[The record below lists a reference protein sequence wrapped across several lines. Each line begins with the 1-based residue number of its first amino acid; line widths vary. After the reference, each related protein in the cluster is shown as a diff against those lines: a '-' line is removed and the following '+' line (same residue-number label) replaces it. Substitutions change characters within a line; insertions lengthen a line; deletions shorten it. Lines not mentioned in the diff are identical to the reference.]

1 MNSKQLLYF
10 LTTAELQS
18 ISAASR
24 KLDVAQPSITLQID
38 NLEHE
43 LGCVLFERDYKGM
56 RLTDSGEEF
65 KLHAQTIVRQIEQS
79 KADIKS
85 KGASLSG
92 PLVIGMNQPTCNSLA
107 VPLVTKFKERYPNV
121 DLDLRTALS
130 YNLKQALQKGEID
143 LAVLS
148 YDGGDAGGLEFDFLF
163 REQLY
168 VVMGI
173 EPKNEKLQPLL
184 SVNEI
189 SCSEL
194 AGYELM
200 VTSKQDSLGYI
211 VSEYEKTSGV
221 SLRKVRPFG
230 QLMTSLRY
238 IVDGFGLLLTPSTS
252 FFHLLESKQV
262 HALEVQEPTLWRDVY
277 LVRKSDRPKTDL
289 MRIACQLIEEVR
301 DEEHAA
307 GHWQGAK
314 NRA

>member
-56 RLTDSGEEF
+56 RLTDSGEKF
-65 KLHAQTIVRQIEQS
+65 KLHAQTIARQIEQS
-79 KADIKS
+79 KADIKP
-85 KGASLSG
+85 KGSSLSG

-107 VPLVTKFKERYPNV
+107 VPLVTKFKERFPNV

-143 LAVLS
+143 IAIS
-148 YDGGDAGGLEFDFLF
+148 SFDGGEARGLEFDFLF

-173 EPKNEKLQPLL
+173 EPKREELEQLL
-184 SVNEI
+184 LKNVI

-200 VTSKQDSLGYI
+200 VTSKQDSLGYL
-211 VSEYEKTSGV
+211 VSEHEKKSGI
-221 SLRKVRPFG
+221 SLKKVRPFG

-252 FFHLLESKQV
+252 FFHLIENKQV
-262 HALEVQEPTLWRDVY
+262 HALEVQEPSLWRDVY
-277 LVRKSDRPKTDL
+277 LVRKADRPKTDL
-289 MRIACQLIEEVR
+289 IRIACQLIEEVR
-301 DEEHAA
+301 DEEYAA
-307 GHWQGAK
+307 GHWRGTV